1 MTEARLYVSA
11 LGVYD
16 LYVNGKARVRPP
28 GRRHHLRVPAPG
40 WTNYDTTVN
49 YFTYDVTDLL
59 ADPSQVTLAAV
70 LGNGWYN
77 GRISENSTYYSADG
91 TSLALKAK
99 LLVRYADGSTRTIVT
114 APDTE
119 WRATDTGP
127 YRTDDLYDGQSY
139 DARKELPGWTA
150 NGFDTSA
157 WSPVE
162 AQDPLP
168 DAQLIAYPGESA
180 RLMPEWDLKPES
192 VTVYT
197 GVADQESSANG
208 KGRIVVDPA
217 RTVTD
222 PTRAS
227 TVSVTLHPGDTAVID
242 LGQNLVGVPR
252 YTLRGPAGAQV
263 AFKPGRCSTTTAR
276 APTALRARCTARTC
290 AAPRP
295 PAATS

>member
-1 MTEARLYVSA
+1 MPE
-11 LGVYD
+11 
-16 LYVNGKARVRPP
+16 
-28 GRRHHLRVPAPG
+28 
-40 WTNYDTTVN
+40 
-49 YFTYDVTDLL
+49 
-59 ADPSQVTLAAV
+59 
-70 LGNGWYN
+70 
-77 GRISENSTYYSADG
+77 
-91 TSLALKAK
+91 
-99 LLVRYADGSTRTIVT
+99 
-114 APDTE
+114 
-119 WRATDTGP
+119 
-127 YRTDDLYDGQSY
+127 
-139 DARKELPGWTA
+139 
-150 NGFDTSA
+150 
-157 WSPVE
+157 
-162 AQDPLP
+162 
-168 DAQLIAYPGESA
+168 AQLIAYPGDSA